1 MRAMMLGLGLLM
13 PLAACSARADG
24 VPAAGK
30 GEERSFAVRD
40 FTGVALRGSDDV
52 DVKIASEF
60 TVRATGPAKVLDDL
74 VIERRG
80 DTLRIG
86 RKSRRGWNWGDRG
99 NARIFVT
106 LPALK
111 AAAVAGSGDMRIGPL
126 SGETLQLSNA
136 GSGSIALDSV
146 TVKTIDADLAG
157 SGDLSARGTSERI
170 TLSIAGSGDIDMAG
184 LKARA
189 AKVSIAG
196 SGSVTAQV
204 DGDADVSIL
213 GSGDVTLGAR
223 ARCKVSKMG
232 SGTASCGGN

>member
-1 MRAMMLGLGLLM
+1 MRLVMLGLGLM
-13 PLAACSARADG
+13 IPLAACSARADG
-24 VPAAGK
+24 VPASGK

-86 RKSRRGWNWGDRG
+86 RKSRSGWNWGDRG

-111 AAAVAGSGDMRIGPL
+111 AAAVAGSGDMRIGTL
-126 SGETLQLSNA
+126 SGDALQLSNA
-136 GSGSIALDSV
+136 GSGSITLDSV
-146 TVKTIDADLAG
+146 SVKAIDADLAG
-157 SGDLSARGTSERI
+157 SGDLSASGTSDRI
-170 TLSIAGSGDIDMAG
+170 NLSIAGSGDIDMAR

-196 SGSVTAQV
+196 SGSVTAEV
-204 DGDADVSIL
+204 DGDAEVSIL
-213 GSGDVTLGAR
+213 GSGDVALGAK
-223 ARCKVSKMG
+223 ARCRVSKMG
-232 SGTASCGGN
+232 SGTVSCSGN